1 VFEKQYQLRYLGVNQ
16 YGEASPVTI
25 LKLLEETAADH
36 CSSTNYNLY
45 DLMKK
50 HRLGF
55 ACRIYANG
63 TLSFLQ
69 RKHYN

>member
-1 VFEKQYQLRYLGVNQ
+1 MFEKQYQLRYLGVNQ

-50 HRLGF
+50 
-55 ACRIYANG
+55 
-63 TLSFLQ
+63 T
-69 RKHYN
+69 